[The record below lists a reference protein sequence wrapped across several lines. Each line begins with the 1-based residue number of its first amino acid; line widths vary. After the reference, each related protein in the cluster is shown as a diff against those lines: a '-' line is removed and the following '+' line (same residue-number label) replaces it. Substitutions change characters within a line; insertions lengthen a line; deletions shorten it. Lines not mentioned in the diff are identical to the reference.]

1 MTKKIKK
8 FVSKVSLGVLIFI
21 LFNTITYSMIV
32 GNWADCGFGGGGGES
47 KSLTSFTIRIY
58 IIEGAGYFLNSHSSI
73 QALLNRVELSE
84 LNVIDFNEMREILY
98 KAIEDMEKAKDSY
111 YNLKQEADK
120 TPYNPVM
127 INFLLNFDYNG
138 FREEKGLNLT
148 IFENVNN
155 YLSRGD
161 IRGIFSNFLAN
172 SESILE
178 QLYTIKE
185 WVDAYKLPKIS
196 SLWRLNQDYVEA
208 QLFGQYTSEIF
219 HEILSINKSIC
230 P

>member
-1 MTKKIKK
+1 MIKK
-8 FVSKVSLGVLIFI
+8 VTLNIFIGLTILIFMNI
-21 LFNTITYSMIV
+21 KVYSVLV
-32 GNWADCGFGGGGGES
+32 GNYTDCGFGGGGGES

-84 LNVIDFNEMREILY
+84 LNVIDFNEMKEILY

-127 INFLLNFDYNG
+127 INFLLNFDYGG
-138 FREEKGLNLT
+138 FQEEKGLNLT
-148 IFENVNN
+148 IFENVKN

-178 QLYTIKE
+178 QLYAIKE
-185 WVDAYKLPKIS
+185 WLDADKLPEIS
-196 SLWRLNQDYVEA
+196 ILWRVNQTYVEA
-208 QLFGQYTSEIF
+208 HLFGQYTSEVFYDIIS
-219 HEILSINKSIC
+219 ENKYEC

>member
-1 MTKKIKK
+1 MVKKLKK
-8 FVSKVSLGVLIFI
+8 LNIVVFGVLMFI
-21 LFNTITYSMIV
+21 MVNIILYTRVV
-32 GNWADCGFGGGGGES
+32 GNYTDCGFGGGGGES
-47 KSLTSFTIRIY
+47 KSLTSFTMRIY

-98 KAIEDMEKAKDSY
+98 KAIEDIEKAKDSY
-111 YNLKQEADK
+111 YSLIQEAYR

-127 INFLLNFDYNG
+127 INFLLNFDYYN
-138 FREEKGLNLT
+138 FQKEKGLNLT
-148 IFENVNN
+148 VFENVKN

-178 QLYTIKE
+178 QLYAIKE
-185 WVDAYKLPKIS
+185 WLDADKFPKIS